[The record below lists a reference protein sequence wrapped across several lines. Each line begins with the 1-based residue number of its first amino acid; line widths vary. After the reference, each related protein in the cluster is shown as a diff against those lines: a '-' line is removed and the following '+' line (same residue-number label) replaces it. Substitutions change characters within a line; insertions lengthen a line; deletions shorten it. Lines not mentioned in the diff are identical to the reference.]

1 MADHYSKLT
10 EAEKCYWDV
19 YTRLRE
25 LSDWQGFSPS
35 QKQVQDESRAWLVNQ
50 RKSIWRAA
58 QPKSK
63 GGDGKGW
70 KHANR
75 SARYEQLRDEKL
87 NTGTCR
93 RVASLPSNGGTPGEK
108 AGIAERRMWWM
119 VNSVDDRTKKWRQG
133 NADWATTTRR
143 QIYSLAE
150 QKGQGG
156 WNKSDRQLRYDNLCI
171 ATKTGDAYKSW
182 AKTHNTVNGKLKPK
196 APAKSK
202 GRSACLTNMRRYVG
216 VSENPMG
223 SNRGSPQP
231 NGWQNRVIGGTGFAW
246 CACFASCM
254 AWDAGVKGAGSAG
267 VASLYDMARRSAGIY
282 RGVTTDPSR
291 VRTGDHAVVGS
302 ISTHVGVVASDSDAC
317 HLIEGNASNGVRE
330 QTRNRGSIVCWLLVD
345 FD

>member
-10 EAEKCYWDV
+10 ETEKCYWDV

-25 LSDWQGFSPS
+25 LSDWQGFSDG
-35 QKQVQDESRAWLVNQ
+35 QERVKDEARGWLVNQ

-63 GGDGKGW
+63 GGDGRGW
-70 KHANR
+70 SYGNR
-75 SARYEQLRDEKL
+75 TARYEQLRDDKL

-93 RVASLPSNGGTPGEK
+93 RVASLPSNGGTPAEK

-119 VNSVDDRTKKWRQG
+119 VNSVDDRTKSWRQS

-150 QKGQGG
+150 KKGSGG
-156 WNKSDRQLRYDNLCI
+156 WKKSDRQLRYDNLCI
-171 ATKTGDAYKSW
+171 ATKTGDAYKGW
-182 AKTHNTVNGKLKPK
+182 AKTHNTVSGKAKPK
-196 APAKSK
+196 APSTSK
-202 GRSACLTNMRRYVG
+202 GRKACLANMKRYVG
-216 VSENPMG
+216 VSENPRG
-223 SNRGSPQP
+223 SNRGTPQP
-231 NGWQNRVIGGTGFAW
+231 GGWQKRVIGGTGFAW

-267 VASLYDMARRSAGIY
+267 VAACYDMARRGAGIY
-282 RGVTTDPSR
+282 RGVTHDPSR
-291 VRTGDHAVVGS
+291 VRVGDHAIVGS
-302 ISTHVGVVASDSDAC
+302 ISTHIGVVASNTNAC
-317 HLIEGNASNGVRE
+317 YLIEGNAGDRVKEGV
-330 QTRNRGSIVCWLLVD
+330 RNRGSIVCWLLVD